1 MEEDL
6 KTLGDYIS
14 IAWRR
19 KYLIVVPFVLVL
31 TITVVTMN
39 VLPPVYRSTGTI
51 LVESQQIP
59 QELIQSTVTSFAEER
74 IQIIRQR
81 IMTSQQLFDI
91 INKFDLYADTIRTT
105 PRSEILAEMRDRI
118 LIEQVSADIGGSRR
132 RVATTIAFTVSFEH
146 QTPAIAQKV
155 ANELVTLFLAENI
168 KSRTER
174 AEETSR
180 FLRRESER
188 LGAEIAKM
196 EGEIA
201 AYKQENEGSLPESLR
216 LNLERVVTLKSI
228 MLESERE
235 LNELNERRKLLLIDL
250 ATIESQGVT
259 QSSLSEQQQRQKEEL
274 KRLQTQ
280 FISLSA
286 RYGPEHPDVKAI
298 KRQIA
303 AFESEYGNLSDMNEL
318 NRQRQTAKENL
329 LELSRNYS
337 PEHPDYKKQERK
349 LEGIETMIAE
359 FQPAQDKK
367 LEQAKSNPLLLQTRA
382 RLESVEASIARL
394 EKGTTELQQQIDR
407 LEVRISRTPQVERGL
422 DTLER
427 DYENMRTK
435 YQEVKANQLQAEL
448 SESLEED
455 QKGERFALLEP
466 PLLPDVPVKPDRP
479 KLFFIGFAL
488 AVFSGIGFAT
498 IAEMLD
504 GGIRGSKALARVTKM
519 TPLVSVPYIATMQ
532 DQVRRKRNFRLLMIA
547 LICVALAGLA
557 AVHFIYK
564 PLDLLWYI
572 ALQNLKLT

>member
-6 KTLGDYIS
+6 KTLGDYLS

-19 KYLIVVPFVLVL
+19 RYLIVVPFVLVL
-31 TITVVTMN
+31 TITVLTMN

-91 INKFDLYADTIRTT
+91 INKFDLYADTIKTT
-105 PRSEILAEMRDRI
+105 PRSAILAEMRDRI
-118 LIEQVSADIGGSRR
+118 IIEQVSADIGGSRR
-132 RVATTIAFTVSFEH
+132 RTATTIAFTVSFEH
-146 QTPAIAQKV
+146 RTAAIAQKV

-188 LGAEIAKM
+188 LGVEIARM
-196 EGEIA
+196 EAQIA

-216 LNLERVVTLKSI
+216 LNLERVVTLKST

-235 LNELNERRKLLLIDL
+235 LSELNERRKLLLIDL
-250 ATIESQGVT
+250 ETIESQGVT
-259 QSSLSEQQQRQKEEL
+259 RSSLTEEQQLRQQEL
-274 KRLQTQ
+274 KRLQTE

-303 AFESEYGNLSDMNEL
+303 AFENEYGNLSDISEL
-318 NRQRQTAKENL
+318 ERQRQAAQTEL
-329 LELSRNYS
+329 LELSKQYS
-337 PEHPDYKKQERK
+337 PEHPDYRKQARK

-359 FQPAQDKK
+359 FEPA
-367 LEQAKSNPLLLQTRA
+367 ENRPEAPNSNPLLLQTRA

-394 EKGTTELQQQIDR
+394 EKGSAELQQQIDQ

-448 SESLEED
+448 SESLEEN

-504 GGIRGSKALARVTKM
+504 GGIQGSKALARVTRM
-519 TPLVSVPYIATMQ
+519 TPLVSVPYIANMQ
-532 DQVRRKRNFRLLMIA
+532 DLVERRRNFRLLVIA
-547 LICVALAGLA
+547 GICAFLAGLA

-572 ALQNLKLT
+572 ALQKLNLT